1 MQESEKSLLAENEAL
16 KNQNEEVQ
24 ARLEATL
31 KDLEGTNEKMAVWEE
46 RHGDLKQLLDK
57 ADTAREGL
65 NTEIKKLVSENA
77 QKEAEIKESK
87 RSLAEARTL
96 LERTRRQQKDEKV
109 NGDSSEARWAEV
121 VKKAEQKFAQ
131 TDDLRMKAT
140 VECEKLHATLT

>member
-1 MQESEKSLLAENEAL
+1 
-16 KNQNEEVQ
+16 
-24 ARLEATL
+24 L

-57 ADTAREGL
+57 ADTEREGL

-96 LERTRRQQKDEKV
+96 LERTRRQ
-109 NGDSSEARWAEV
+109 
-121 VKKAEQKFAQ
+121 
-131 TDDLRMKAT
+131 
-140 VECEKLHATLT
+140 

>member
-57 ADTAREGL
+57 ADTEREGL

-96 LERTRRQQKDEKV
+96 LERTRRQ
-109 NGDSSEARWAEV
+109 
-121 VKKAEQKFAQ
+121 
-131 TDDLRMKAT
+131 
-140 VECEKLHATLT
+140 

>member
-24 ARLEATL
+24 ARLDATL

-57 ADTAREGL
+57 ADTEREGL

-96 LERTRRQQKDEKV
+96 LERTRRQ
-109 NGDSSEARWAEV
+109 
-121 VKKAEQKFAQ
+121 
-131 TDDLRMKAT
+131 
-140 VECEKLHATLT
+140 